1 VQVATVLEKRVVI
14 IVKVSDL
21 SILENHASGEGE
33 KQEEILEKERPED
46 PRDVRNCDV
55 VLREEHSDQRPDHH
69 PGDDPEE
76 RTIPE
81 ADPID
86 LLRLL
91 SLV

>member
-1 VQVATVLEKRVVI
+1 MQVAAVLEKRVVI

-55 VLREEHSDQRPDHH
+55 VL
-69 PGDDPEE
+69 
-76 RTIPE
+76 
-81 ADPID
+81 
-86 LLRLL
+86 
-91 SLV
+91 